1 MSYNASSTYKSF
13 LMRSTDGE
21 TYTKVIDI
29 KTFPDMGGEPSNLQ
43 TTTMTDG
50 AHTGIPGLQ
59 ALQNLAFTANY
70 DKTQF
75 TTLDGYATSDESA
88 DAYYALWFGG
98 TEVSGSDPTPTGADG
113 KFSWKG
119 RMAHP
124 YVTGKGVDEVREIN
138 IVISKGSKIQFSAS

>member
-59 ALQNLAFTANY
+59 ALLSLRLWTDMRHRTRAQTL
-70 DKTQF
+70 
-75 TTLDGYATSDESA
+75 TTLCGSEAQRFPVQILLRQVRMVSSRGRDAWHIRMLRARVLMRSVRSTS
-88 DAYYALWFGG
+88 
-98 TEVSGSDPTPTGADG
+98 
-113 KFSWKG
+113 
-119 RMAHP
+119 
-124 YVTGKGVDEVREIN
+124 
-138 IVISKGSKIQFSAS
+138 